1 MNIFPLLSTPLGPF
15 TRSAGSVTDGIWNL
29 PPNPE
34 KPSRSRPNILRVAL
48 AMSLYFAVLAF
59 GAVLRRHL
67 MVRVIFAPRYSVA
80 GFGLLVVGR
89 FGWCGSWVGRV
100 LTLGRGGG

>member
-15 TRSAGSVTDGIWNL
+15 ARSAGNVTDRIWNL
-29 PPNPE
+29 PSHP
-34 KPSRSRPNILRVAL
+34 RPNVLRVAL

-59 GAVLRRHL
+59 GAGLRRHL
-67 MVRVIFAPRYSVA
+67 MVWVIFAPRCLVVV
-80 GFGLLVVGR
+80 FGLLVVDLGVLVDV
-89 FGWCGSWVGRV
+89 GVGVGRV